1 MAEPARP
8 LDDGSRAWA
17 YATAAACLAP
27 LLRQLPITL
36 ALAIGAL
43 ALVVGALAWRRRVPG
58 LVRGLLAVAIAGA
71 VLGQYQFHFGRDT
84 GCALL
89 AAMIALKPAETA
101 TLRDARSLL
110 GFALFAPF
118 STFLLDQGPVS
129 LVMGLAATLLALAAL
144 QRLSALEGGVG
155 TLAPLPTLARAG
167 WLAVLGLPMAMA
179 VFWLFPR
186 IASPLWGLPERAQAR
201 PGLSDRMSPGDWVDL
216 LGDDSVALRVRF
228 TGPTP
233 PRQSMYWRGPVL
245 WDFDG
250 RTWTRTQPLPAA
262 PARVVAG
269 DERWAYELEVEPTD
283 RAQLV
288 ALDLPLAAPD
298 GSQLDS
304 DGSLHTPHT
313 LDALTRWRITS
324 SPPRSFQAELPAGIR
339 QRALALPPGFNPRTV
354 ALGRDLR
361 ARLRNDDAI
370 VNYALGW
377 IRRDFAYSIAAPP
390 LGHDTADEFLF
401 RTRLGFCEHFAGSF
415 SILMRAAGIPTRVV
429 TGYVGGLRNRL
440 GDYWMVRRMDAHAW
454 TELWLP
460 QRGWVRI
467 DPTAAVA
474 PENIYDTLDDRAGN
488 GGLFDALQGGG
499 GVSPFG
505 DWMRRGWNDMV
516 LGFDARR
523 QERMFRPLG
532 LDRISPSQLAALF
545 GVAALAGLGVMLA
558 FSLRA
563 PRERDP
569 IMRAWQALG
578 RRYARKGLERD
589 PAEPPSTWA
598 ERISK
603 AGVQRRPE
611 LLELVARFTR
621 WRYAASIADTQ
632 SARRL
637 ARDLRRHRPS

>member
-1 MAEPARP
+1 MAELSRP

-17 YATAAACLAP
+17 YFTAALCLAP
-27 LLRQLPITL
+27 LLRQLPPML
-36 ALAIGAL
+36 AFGIGAI
-43 ALVVGALAWRRRVPG
+43 ALVVGGVSWRRKLPG
-58 LVRGLLAVAIAGA
+58 FARGLLALAIAGA
-71 VLGQYQFHFGRDT
+71 VLAQYQFHFGRDT

-89 AAMIALKPAETA
+89 AAMIALKPAETS

-118 STFLLDQGPVS
+118 SAFLLDQGPAT
-129 LVMGLAATLLALAAL
+129 LVLGLASTLFALAAL
-144 QRLSALEGGVG
+144 QRFSALEASVG
-155 TLAPLPTLARAG
+155 TVAPVAALARAAR
-167 WLAVLGLPMAMA
+167 LAVLGLPMAMA

-186 IASPLWGLPERAQAR
+186 IASPMWGLPDRAQAR

-216 LGDDSVALRVRF
+216 LGDDSVAMRVRF
-228 TGPTP
+228 SGVTP

-250 RTWTRTQPLPAA
+250 RAWTRKQLPAA
-262 PARVVAG
+262 ARARVATG

-283 RAQLV
+283 RDGLV
-288 ALDLPLAAPD
+288 SLDLPLAAPD
-298 GSQLDS
+298 GAQLDNDS
-304 DGSLHTPHT
+304 SLHTPRP
-313 LDALTRWRITS
+313 LDTLTRWRMTS
-324 SPPRSFQAELPAGIR
+324 SPPRSFQAELPAYLR
-339 QRALALPPGFNPRTV
+339 QRALALPAGFNPRTV
-354 ALGRDLR
+354 ELGRDLR
-361 ARLRNDDAI
+361 ARLRDDGAI
-370 VNYALGW
+370 INYALGW

-401 RTRLGFCEHFAGSF
+401 RTRLGYCEYFSGSF
-415 SILMRAAGIPTRVV
+415 AILMRSAGIPTRVV
-429 TGYVGGLRNRL
+429 TGYVGGIRNGL

-454 TELWLP
+454 DEVWLP

-474 PENIYDTLDDRAGN
+474 PENIYDTLEDRVGN
-488 GGLFDALQGGG
+488 GGLLDALQGAG
-499 GVSPFG
+499 GVNPFG

-558 FSLRA
+558 FSLRV
-563 PRERDP
+563 PRENDP
-569 IMRAWQALG
+569 VLRAWHALG
-578 RRYARKGLERD
+578 RRYSRNGLTRD
-589 PAEPPSTWA
+589 PAEPPTTWA

-603 AGVQRRPE
+603 ARLRERPE
-611 LLELVARFTR
+611 LLDLVARFTR
-621 WRYAASIADTQ
+621 WRYAGDIADSQ